1 VQLMKRVNNV
11 WRTLNRVNNATATT
25 TVHTGFIDT
34 FSPFEYGYYRLS
46 YATGPAIAAMNFTT
60 IFPSVDITFGLFN
73 STREHNILLLL
84 APQSYST
91 YLGWAAR

>member
-1 VQLMKRVNNV
+1 MKRVNNQ
-11 WRTLNRVNNATATT
+11 WRTLNRINNATATT

-34 FSPFEYGYYRLS
+34 FSPFEYGYYRLI
-46 YATGPAIAAMNFTT
+46 YETGTAIKAMNFTT
-60 IFPSVDITFGLFN
+60 VFPSVEITFGLIN
-73 STREHNILLLL
+73 SSREHNILLLL

>member
-1 VQLMKRVNNV
+1 MKRVNNE

-46 YATGPAIAAMNFTT
+46 YETGPAIRAMNYSTT
-60 IFPSVDITFGLFN
+60 FPSVDITFGIFN
-73 STREHNILLLL
+73 SNREHNILLLL